1 MRIKICG
8 ITNIE
13 DAFATY
19 GEGVDALGFIF
30 YEKSQ
35 RYIEPG
41 EASNI
46 IRKLPPFITAVGV
59 FVNTSADEINRIAE
73 AAGINMIQLHGE
85 ETPDIIPRLTRPVI
99 KSFRVRN
106 EFRFEEIEQYKNC
119 YYLLDTYSE
128 LGYGGTGE
136 KFDWNLIPAN
146 LKHKIILAGGIGKD
160 DLEKIQRNINPA
172 AIDVSS
178 SIELKPGKKD
188 INKLKELMDELRKIN
203 PRQMHTLRPGL

>member
-8 ITNIE
+8 ITNFE
-13 DAFATY
+13 DAIAAY
-19 GEGVDALGFIF
+19 EAGADALGFIF

-35 RYIEPG
+35 RYIEHG
-41 EASNI
+41 TASKI
-46 IRKLPPFITAVGV
+46 IGKLPPFITTVGV
-59 FVNTSADEINRIAE
+59 FVNSSADEINRIVDAS
-73 AAGINMIQLHGE
+73 GIHMIQLHGE
-85 ETPDIIPRLTRPVI
+85 EPPDIIPKLIRPVI
-99 KSFRVRN
+99 KSFRVHN
-106 EFRFEEIEQYKNC
+106 EFRFEEMEQYRNC

-160 DLEKIQRNINPA
+160 DLGKIQRYVNPA

-178 SIELKPGKKD
+178 SIELKPGKKN